1 MIHRSPNM
9 TRPSDE
15 ILNQAI
21 MRRRRRSTIFC
32 RAAAEQAQG
41 DVERSGTSNWANAA
55 GRARIAGL
63 ESESVKVAPSRRTG
77 RILVIERREEE
88 SRCDIVSGARV

>member
-1 MIHRSPNM
+1 M

-41 DVERSGTSNWANAA
+41 DVERSGTSNWGYAA
-55 GRARIAGL
+55 RRARIAVL
-63 ESESVKVAPSRRTG
+63 ESESMKVAPLRRTG
-77 RILVIERREEE
+77 RILLIERERSEEPL
-88 SRCDIVSGARV
+88 DIVE